1 MGKITLVGG
10 MAMAAHTLGYGH
22 RVSNGADVKENGKPA
37 GSMMYEIDETDPA
50 MELIRLQAQEW
61 RKKGNA
67 NMKANNA
74 KRRKGEAVQAPPPVQ
89 IATMDDRLSL
99 IEKAL
104 SLLLHREQSPAQ
116 PALPGVEI
124 PEPIPE
130 PIPESPPE
138 PDYAPVKS
146 LWRTRSFN
154 EGHGVRIAEVME
166 RDGHSLRMRF
176 LGGGL
181 RCIRQGEVQEGTLK
195 SHWTRID
202 TIPSE

>member
-1 MGKITLVGG
+1 
-10 MAMAAHTLGYGH
+10 MAAHTLGYGH
-22 RVSNGADVKENGKPA
+22 RVYGADVKANGKPA

-61 RKKGNA
+61 RKKGNT

-74 KRRKGEAVQAPPPVQ
+74 KKRRDKASTVQVPPPVQ

-104 SLLLHREQSPAQ
+104 SLLLYRDAPPQQ
-116 PALPGVEI
+116 LPL
-124 PEPIPE
+124 PEVAANPVPT
-130 PIPESPPE
+130 PE

-176 LGGGL
+176 LGGGP
-181 RCIRQGEVQEGTLK
+181 RCIRQGEVQESTLK